1 MLHSLEKTR
10 YDVLLLL
17 LLLLLLT
24 PTQMKFKQQQQKNS
38 SGMKVG
44 STKEREI
51 AF

>member
-17 LLLLLLT
+17 LLLLK

>member
-10 YDVLLLL
+10 YDVLL

>member
-10 YDVLLLL
+10 YDVLLLML
-17 LLLLLLT
+17 LLLK

>member
-17 LLLLLLT
+17 LLLLK

-44 STKEREI
+44 STREREI

>member
-1 MLHSLEKTR
+1 MLQSLEETI
-10 YDVLLLL
+10 YDLLLL
-17 LLLLLLT
+17 LLLLLK

>member
-10 YDVLLLL
+10 HDVLLLL
-17 LLLLLLT
+17 LLLLK
-24 PTQMKFKQQQQKNS
+24 PPQMKFKQQQQKNS

>member
-10 YDVLLLL
+10 YDVLLL

-44 STKEREI
+44 STREREI

>member
-10 YDVLLLL
+10 YDVLLL

>member
-1 MLHSLEKTR
+1 MLHSLENTR

-17 LLLLLLT
+17 LLLLK